1 MCSGWQV
8 GGGLNIVGTA
18 TLTNTN
24 VYSNEATGVCSPFST
39 VFELSSIAP
48 MERYA
53 LVFFHLQ
60 GGGLYIYG
68 TATLTNTNVYSN
80 EARYVRWPSA
90 LA

>member
-1 MCSGWQV
+1 
-8 GGGLNIVGTA
+8 
-18 TLTNTN
+18 
-24 VYSNEATGVCSPFST
+24 
-39 VFELSSIAP
+39 

-80 EARYVRWPSA
+80 TAAGNVSAPSA
-90 LA
+90 PCLHVSSRTLKC